1 MGPPVGLMYRADG
14 VLDLDPD
21 AQVQAAIR
29 LVFETFERTG
39 SAIKTVRFF
48 RDQGILSPRRLRS
61 GPDKGELLWALPQ
74 HSRMLQVLHDPRYAG
89 AFVYGRQRTRRRP
102 DGSTR
107 MQVLPRDPNGSS

>member
-1 MGPPVGLMYRADG
+1 MGPPVGLMYRADS

-48 RDQGILSPRRLRS
+48 RDQGILFPRRLRA

-74 HSRMLQVLHDPRYAG
+74 HSRILQVLHNPRYAG

-107 MQVLPRDPNGSS
+107 MVTS